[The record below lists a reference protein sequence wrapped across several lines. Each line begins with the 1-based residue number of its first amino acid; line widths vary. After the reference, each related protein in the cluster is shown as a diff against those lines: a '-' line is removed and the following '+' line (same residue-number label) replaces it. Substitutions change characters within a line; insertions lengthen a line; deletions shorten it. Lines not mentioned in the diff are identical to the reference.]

1 VEQEGLEAISTSST
15 EGILAIDAANRAR
28 DHFVS
33 MVSHEL
39 RSPLNAINGFLSI
52 VLDEQVGQ
60 LNERQREFLEYA
72 HDSTEQLILLVQDI
86 LFISKADSN
95 ELDLQRV
102 ALALPDMVVQVLRHA
117 GPVAK
122 KAKVTLHSQLPPLLP
137 WLWADSARLQ
147 LVFMNLVHN
156 ALKFTPSG
164 GSVTIR
170 ARSVGD
176 LAEISVTDT
185 GCGVPIEDQPRV
197 FEQFAPSDDALL
209 AKQGGFGLGLTVARV
224 IVEQHGGR
232 IWLQSEPGHGS
243 TFSFTIPLFQ
253 PHKHL
258 VGSLDQPGQE
268 G

>member
-1 VEQEGLEAISTSST
+1 MEQERLEAISTSST
-15 EGILAIDAANRAR
+15 EGILAVDAANQAR
-28 DHFVS
+28 SNFVS

-52 VLDEQVGQ
+52 VLDEQVGT

-86 LFISKADSN
+86 LLISKADTN
-95 ELDLQRV
+95 ELELQRV
-102 ALALPDMVVQVLRHA
+102 ALALPDMVVQVLRHME
-117 GPVAK
+117 PVAK
-122 KAKVTLHSQLPPLLP
+122 KAKVTLQSQLPPLLP

-164 GSVTIR
+164 GSITIR

-176 LAEISVTDT
+176 LAEISITDT
-185 GCGVPIEDQPRV
+185 GYGVPIEDQPRV
-197 FEQFAPSDDALL
+197 FEQVSLSEDALL
-209 AKQGGFGLGLTVARV
+209 AAQGGFGLGLAVARV
-224 IVEQHGGR
+224 IVEQHGGH

-258 VGSLDQPGQE
+258 ARALGELEQ
-268 G
+268 

>member
-1 VEQEGLEAISTSST
+1 MEQERLEAISTSST
-15 EGILAIDAANRAR
+15 EGILAVDAANRAR
-28 DHFVS
+28 SNFIS

-52 VLDEQVGQ
+52 VLDEQVGT

-86 LFISKADSN
+86 LLISRADTN
-95 ELDLQRV
+95 ELELQRA
-102 ALALPDMVVQVLRHA
+102 ALALPDVVVQVLRHT

-122 KAKVTLHSQLPPLLP
+122 KAKVTLQSQLPPLLP

-164 GSVTIR
+164 GSITIR

-185 GCGVPIEDQPRV
+185 GYGVPVEDQPRV
-197 FEQFAPSDDALL
+197 FEHFYPSEDALL
-209 AKQGGFGLGLTVARV
+209 AKPGGFGLGLAVARV

-232 IWLQSEPGHGS
+232 IWLQSEPGQGS

-258 VGSLDQPGQE
+258 VRSPLEPGQ
-268 G
+268 